1 MKEVIL
7 TMPVLVD
14 DDFEEESI
22 SNAAFQQIEDGW
34 RFEKAQMII
43 IDRPD
48 IGPDDSVISLTS
60 HRIVTAPDTRIKYE
74 RFNR

>member
-7 TMPVLVD
+7 TMPVLID
-14 DDFEEESI
+14 DDFDDESI
-22 SNAAFQQIEDGW
+22 ANAAFQQIDDGW
-34 RFEKAQMII
+34 RFEKAQMVI

-48 IGPDDSVISLTS
+48 IGPDDSILELTH
-60 HRIVTAPDTRIKYE
+60 HRIVTDPDVKIKYE